1 MARSETPQIADNN
14 QELNAFLDGLVT
26 AGMAVTNK
34 WKDMWCTAL
43 QYTWGQMLRDINPKE
58 NWNYI
63 VVNRI
68 YPIMFQNIAKLSK
81 NNPKIITHGWDEER
95 AGVVEFVE
103 QWSGILQ
110 YIWESPYELNMR
122 LKLIKGLLDAGLFGY
137 MVGKVIWEDKVK
149 WDEEN
154 KVWVGNVKQNF
165 VHPANFWCDPSADS
179 VLTSE
184 NCGSQRLVKVEWA
197 MNRWP
202 DDKEDI
208 KQQAFTQNDPRYIAS
223 SDLIY
228 RNQKGSTLGRSKNKT
243 VYSKLVDL
251 IMPKG
256 FGNSGQDGTVTE
268 DKQEYVCIEEIYWKD
283 YSEKNIKIE
292 EAVPINDLVT
302 AGLVSVEEGT
312 GLAFDLVKKQPLE
325 KEDHPTQ
332 VVREY
337 MEPNYPNGRFV
348 LRIGKTILNQKKNSK
363 DIKTLQPLQKYRY
376 SRWPFTVMPYHILPH
391 MWQGGN
397 AVEMVRNNND
407 MLNITMSAMVN
418 QVERTADP
426 DKLMEAGTMARD
438 RKGRIRKVK
447 FNMGKLIIVAKN
459 KIDKVKNMVW
469 APVDPAVLN
478 LAALMK
484 QDIDDN
490 SFSQPVSRGEIQKS
504 GTTKAEAIR
513 ANVNSHDYTAM
524 QAVFLDGFIDE
535 TCTLIAEIV
544 QDNYSPGR
552 MIRIKG
558 VDNMSLAAISQGLLD
573 VRFDVN
579 IEPGSTLPFD
589 EERKAVKYLQAYQ
602 LVGEPIP
609 NPMIEEV
616 LRVLDITDREKIL
629 AKYQG
634 VVLFRQF
641 IQMGQLAMQLDP
653 EKVKAMPPELQ
664 PIYQLLIQAGQLA
677 PQTGIQ
683 TSQGAA

>member
-1 MARSETPQIADNN
+1 MARGSVPQIADNN
-14 QELNAFLDGLVT
+14 QELNAFLDGLAD

-34 WKDMWCTAL
+34 WKDMWLTAL
-43 QYTWGQMLRDINPKE
+43 QYTWGQMLRDISPKE

-81 NNPKIITHGWDEER
+81 NNPKILTHGWDEEK

-137 MVGKVIWEDKVK
+137 MVGKVIWEDKVR
-149 WDEEN
+149 WDEQAKE
-154 KVWVGNVKQNF
+154 WVGNVRQDF
-165 VHPANFWCDPSADS
+165 VHPANFWADPSAES
-179 VLTSE
+179 MSNAE
-184 NCGSQRLVKVEWA
+184 NCGSKRQAKLEWA

-202 DDKEDI
+202 EHKEDI
-208 KQQAFTQNDPRYIAS
+208 EQQAFTADDPRFIAS
-223 SDLIY
+223 SDLVY
-228 RNQKGSTLGRSKNKT
+228 ENQKGSTVGNNMNKRGRYTKI
-243 VYSKLVDL
+243 VDL
-251 IMPKG
+251 ILNRG
-256 FGNSGQDGTVTE
+256 LGNEGQEGGTSE
-268 DKQEYVCIEEIYWKD
+268 NKQQYVIIEEIYWKD
-283 YSEKNIKIE
+283 YQEKNVKIE
-292 EAVPINDLVT
+292 EAVPIDDLVAAGT
-302 AGLVSVEEGT
+302 AIVEEGT
-312 GLAFDLVKKQPLE
+312 GLVFDAVNKQPM
-325 KEDHPTQ
+325 KTEDHPTQ
-332 VVREY
+332 TVREY
-337 MEPNYPNGRFV
+337 MEPTYPNGRFV
-348 LRIGKTILNQKKNSK
+348 LRIGKTILNQEKNSK
-363 DIKTLQPLQKYRY
+363 DIAKVQPQQKYEY

-397 AVEMVRNNND
+397 AIEMVRNNND

-438 RKGRIRKVK
+438 RQGRIRKVK
-447 FNMGKLIIVAKN
+447 FNMGKLIIVGKG
-459 KIDKVKNMVW
+459 KLDKVKNMIW
-469 APVDPAVLN
+469 APVDASVLS
-478 LAALMK
+478 LASIMK

-490 SFSQPVSRGEIQKS
+490 SFSQPVARGEIAKS
-504 GTTKAEAIR
+504 GTTKAEALR

-524 QAVFLDGFIDE
+524 QAVFLDGFINE
-535 TCTLIAEIV
+535 ECTLIAEIV
-544 QDNYSPGR
+544 QSNYSPGR

-558 VDNMSLAAISQGLLD
+558 ADSTGLASVTGELLD

-589 EERKAVKYLQAYQ
+589 EERKQAKYLQAYN
-602 LVGEPIP
+602 LVNQPIP
-609 NPMIEEV
+609 NPMIEET

-641 IQMGQLAMQLDP
+641 IQFGQLASGLTP
-653 EKVKAMPPELQ
+653 ETLEGMPPELQ
-664 PIYQLLIQAGQLA
+664 PLLQLLLQAGQLA

-683 TSQGAA
+683 TKQGA

>member
-1 MARSETPQIADNN
+1 MAKSEIPQIADNN
-14 QELNAFLDGLVT
+14 QELNAFLDTLVD

-34 WKDMWCTAL
+34 WKDMWLTAL
-43 QYTWGQMLRDINPKE
+43 QYTWGQQLRDISPKE

-68 YPIMFQNIAKLSK
+68 YPILFQNIAKLSK

-149 WDEEN
+149 WDDDQ
-154 KVWVGNVKQNF
+154 KQWVGNVDQTF

-179 VLTSE
+179 TEKAE
-184 NCGSQRLVKVEWA
+184 NLGSKRQVKVEWA

-202 DDKEDI
+202 EHKEDI
-208 KQQAFTQNDPRYIAS
+208 EKQAYTADDPRFIAS
-223 SDLIY
+223 SDLVY
-228 RNQKGSTLGRSKNKT
+228 QNQKGSTLNNRRNKT
-243 VYSKLVDL
+243 VYTKLVDL
-251 IMPKG
+251 ITNKG
-256 FGNSGQDGTVTE
+256 LGNTGQEGGITD
-268 DKQEYVCIEEIYWKD
+268 DKQRYVDIEEVYWKD
-283 YSEKNIKIE
+283 YSEKKVKIE
-292 EAVPINDLVT
+292 EAVPINDLVA
-302 AGLVSVEEGT
+302 AGKALVEDGT
-312 GLAFDLVKKQPLE
+312 GLVFDAEKKQPLE
-325 KEDHPTQ
+325 QDDHPRQT
-332 VVREY
+332 VREY

-348 LRIGKTILNQKKNSK
+348 LRIGKTILNQEKNSDTIDK
-363 DIKTLQPLQKYRY
+363 LQPQQKYEY
-376 SRWPFTVMPYHILPH
+376 SRWPFTVMPYHMLPH

-397 AVEMVRNNND
+397 AVEMARNNND
-407 MLNITMSAMVN
+407 MLNITMSALVN

-438 RKGRIRKVK
+438 RAGKIRKVK
-447 FNMGKLIIVAKN
+447 FNMGKLIIVAKG
-459 KIDKVKNMVW
+459 KLDKVKNMVW

-490 SFSQPVSRGEIQKS
+490 SFSQPVSRGEIQKGS
-504 GTTKAEAIR
+504 TTKAEAIR

-524 QAVFLDGFIDE
+524 QAVFLDGWIDG
-535 TCTLIAEIV
+535 TTTLIAEIV
-544 QDNYSPGR
+544 QSNYSPGR
-552 MIRIKG
+552 MVRIKG
-558 VDNMSLAAISQGLLD
+558 VDSTSLASITSGLLD

-589 EERKAVKYLQAYQ
+589 EERKQAKYLQAYQ

-609 NPMIEEV
+609 NPMIEET

-634 VVLFRQF
+634 VVLFRRF
-641 IQMGQLAMQLDP
+641 IQFGQVASQLTP
-653 EKVKAMPPELQ
+653 ETLEDMPPQLEPLL
-664 PIYQLLIQAGQLA
+664 QLLLQAGQLA
-677 PQTGIQ
+677 PQTGIP
-683 TSQGAA
+683 TSQGA